1 MSPPFRGL
9 VATKNP
15 AKNIHKSKC
24 REGEIDATFNSYL
37 ITLSALIKFEKPMLV
52 YEEYFNTYLFTLSA
66 LIKFE
71 KPMLVYEE
79 YFNTGVSV
87 YISYITISSFA
98 TAASPWPLQIP
109 PWEVDGLFL
118 EIVLAH
124 MVDRKK
130 YLECEEYCCMAD
142 GLEFDVPNK
151 KIENLNK

>member
-9 VATKNP
+9 VTTKNP

-37 ITLSALIKFEKPMLV
+37 
-52 YEEYFNTYLFTLSA
+52 FTLSA
-66 LIKFE
+66 LIQFE

-87 YISYITISSFA
+87 YISYITICSFA
-98 TAASPWPLQIP
+98 TAASPWLLQIP

-118 EIVLAH
+118 EIVLGH

-130 YLECEEYCCMAD
+130 YLGGGGGEEYCCMAV

-151 KIENLNK
+151 KIEN